1 MLETQATVRS
11 LTGVGGFNV
20 DGDWEPWGEKK
31 HTPNDHESMPI
42 AFIPSDFLQ
51 AFPEIYLMYAHP
63 PQTLQLMGNRVDHSL
78 PLKTR
83 VEANDQKNQKEKTT
97 RIHRLT

>member
-31 HTPNDHESMPI
+31 HTPNDHAKVPV
-42 AFIPSDFLQ
+42 AFIANDFLQ
-51 AFPEIYLMYAHP
+51 AFPETYLMYAQP
-63 PQTLQLMGNRVDHSL
+63 EQRLQLM
-78 PLKTR
+78 
-83 VEANDQKNQKEKTT
+83 
-97 RIHRLT
+97 